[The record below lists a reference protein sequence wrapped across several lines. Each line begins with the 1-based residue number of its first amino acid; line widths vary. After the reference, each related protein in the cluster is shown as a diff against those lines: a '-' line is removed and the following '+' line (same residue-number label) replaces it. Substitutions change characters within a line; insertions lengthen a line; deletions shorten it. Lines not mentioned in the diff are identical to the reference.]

1 MHSSIYF
8 SIYTFFFFSPMFPV
22 FNISW
27 ELNLPFIY
35 WPYCLFTFWPVN
47 EPLSGLCCLVLALR
61 ANFKKKK
68 KKRCKYCH
76 MPRFCFSCV
85 AFGLVAGTSEK
96 GIGHQKL
103 RVHLSVWP
111 TCSVLFVIS
120 AVNYGFIFHLI
131 L

>member
-8 SIYTFFFFSPMFPV
+8 SIYTFFFFFSPMFPV

-61 ANFKKKK
+61 ANLKKKK
-68 KKRCKYCH
+68 KKGANTVTCRA
-76 MPRFCFSCV
+76 S
-85 AFGLVAGTSEK
+85 AFLV
-96 GIGHQKL
+96 L
-103 RVHLSVWP
+103 LSVLWLELVKKELD
-111 TCSVLFVIS
+111 TKS
-120 AVNYGFIFHLI
+120 
-131 L
+131 